1 MPYATQHKRSK
12 QRTAQKRHRTE
23 NFIPCLCS
31 LCLNRVHLDGS
42 DVNRRVAPA
51 LYGLARSA
59 STSSSVIEDPE
70 KEASLAASSTTS
82 EDHKTDSSAISPLP
96 ALPNDENA
104 SNSNGTSSPKLADHR
119 EVNDHEETCDTE
131 TRVKEDPNR
140 THFITGR
147 ASDRIS
153 LSPDK
158 RTAGEDADHDHD
170 NSSVT
175 ELQSWTK

>member
-12 QRTAQKRHRTE
+12 QRTAQKRHRTG
-23 NFIPCLCS
+23 NFIPCPCS

-42 DVNRRVAPA
+42 DVNRRVA
-51 LYGLARSA
+51 LYGLAHSA

-70 KEASLAASSTTS
+70 KEAGLAASSTTS
-82 EDHKTDSSAISPLP
+82 EDHKTDSSDISPLP

-104 SNSNGTSSPKLADHR
+104 SNSNSTSSPKLADHR
-119 EVNDHEETCDTE
+119 EVNDHEETCDT
-131 TRVKEDPNR
+131 RVKEDPNR
-140 THFITGR
+140 TLFITGR